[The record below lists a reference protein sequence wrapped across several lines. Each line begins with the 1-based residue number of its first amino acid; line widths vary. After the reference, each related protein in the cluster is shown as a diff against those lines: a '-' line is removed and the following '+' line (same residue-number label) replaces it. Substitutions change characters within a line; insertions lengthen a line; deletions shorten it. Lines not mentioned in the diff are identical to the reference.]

1 MPTYSP
7 RDIPPHAADFSD
19 KPNEPTH
26 PTKFW
31 RGHMDSASPDS
42 TPIESPA
49 ERADATTA
57 FEPPR
62 RGFFVKFLAGALGI
76 IVGAVPFV
84 TGLLFFLD
92 PLIRDGKATPKG
104 QEGNNP
110 EGVEKD
116 EDGFV
121 NLNVTID
128 ALPAD
133 GTPQSVKVHDDKVDA
148 WNKFLNVE
156 VGTVWLLRNK
166 DGVTA
171 FNTVCP
177 HLGCSVDYRQWK
189 SDFYCPCHQ
198 STFDLNGDKLNPTP
212 PRSMDQLEVKV
223 KDGKNVWLKF
233 QNFRG
238 ATSEKIAIS

>member
-1 MPTYSP
+1 
-7 RDIPPHAADFSD
+7 
-19 KPNEPTH
+19 
-26 PTKFW
+26 
-31 RGHMDSASPDS
+31 MDSASSDS
-42 TPIESPA
+42 TPTESPA
-49 ERADATTA
+49 KPADASTA

-76 IVGAVPFV
+76 IVGTVPFV

-104 QEGNNP
+104 DKGNEP
-110 EGVEKD
+110 DGVEKD

-121 NLNVTID
+121 NLNVSID
-128 ALPAD
+128 ALTVDKPLD
-133 GTPQSVKVHDDKVDA
+133 VKVYDDKVDA

-156 VGTVWLLRNK
+156 VGTVWLVRDDQ

-177 HLGCSVDYRQWK
+177 HLGCSVDYRQ
-189 SDFYCPCHQ
+189 SNDDFYCPCHQ
-198 STFDLNGDKLNPTP
+198 SAFDLKGAKLNQIP

-223 KDGKNVWLKF
+223 KGGKNVWLKF

-238 ATSEKIAIS
+238 ATAEKIAIS

>member
-1 MPTYSP
+1 
-7 RDIPPHAADFSD
+7 
-19 KPNEPTH
+19 
-26 PTKFW
+26 
-31 RGHMDSASPDS
+31 MDSASPDS
-42 TPIESPA
+42 TPTESPA
-49 ERADATTA
+49 EPADASTA

-92 PLIRDGKATPKG
+92 PLIRDGKATP
-104 QEGNNP
+104 EGEKETNP
-110 EGVEKD
+110 KKD
-116 EDGFV
+116 PDGFV
-121 NLNVTID
+121 NLNVSID

-133 GTPQSVKVHDDKVDA
+133 GTPQAVKVRDDKVDA
-148 WNKFLNVE
+148 WNKFLDVE
-156 VGTVWLLRNK
+156 VGTVWLLRNEQG
-166 DGVTA
+166 GVTA

-177 HLGCSVDYRQWK
+177 HLGCSVDYRQ
-189 SDFYCPCHQ
+189 SNADFYCPCHQ
-198 STFDLNGDKLNPTP
+198 SAFDLKGAKLNQIP

>member
-1 MPTYSP
+1 
-7 RDIPPHAADFSD
+7 
-19 KPNEPTH
+19 
-26 PTKFW
+26 
-31 RGHMDSASPDS
+31 MDSASSDS
-42 TPIESPA
+42 TPTESPA
-49 ERADATTA
+49 QPADTAAA

-92 PLIRDGKATPKG
+92 PLIRSG
-104 QEGNNP
+104 QGASNRNVL
-110 EGVEKD
+110 GGAEKD

-121 NLNVTID
+121 NLKVSID

-133 GTPQSVKVHDDKVDA
+133 GTPQAVKVHDDKVDA
-148 WNKFLNVE
+148 WNMFLNVE

-166 DGVTA
+166 QGGVTA

-177 HLGCSVDYRQWK
+177 HLGCSVDYRQ
-189 SDFYCPCHQ
+189 SNADFYCPCHQ
-198 STFDLNGDKLNPTP
+198 SAFGMDGGKLNQIP
-212 PRSMDQLEVKV
+212 PRNMDQLEVKV
-223 KDGKNVWLKF
+223 KDDKNVWLKY

-238 ATSEKIAIS
+238 ATPEKIAIS